1 MIFSLYFVDLILT
14 LSFLML
20 ALTDQDTENFLT
32 QGKFFNSFVSTYQII
47 RILNPCPL
55 SSLPKA
61 LSVKLVPL
69 F

>member
-47 RILNPCPL
+47 RILNPRPL